1 MLLFIE
7 NGLHFQRI
15 SRKQQLPSF
24 LILRCV
30 GAKCCPIDLSSD
42 LDVLERS
49 SSFKWS
55 VSSSSLRQ
63 VTLPGATVTQLTW
76 QVHHPSDKGT
86 RWMMASF
93 KSPKTTFNS
102 YTELHTY
109 LIVLL
114 LHLVSTTT
122 YLLYLVE
129 SVRKKSYGFFHI
141 YHKKH
146 SFLCHKNRSKKH
158 YLTEIHALFLP
169 SVQ

>member
-1 MLLFIE
+1 MGYIFKE
-7 NGLHFQRI
+7 FQE
-15 SRKQQLPSF
+15 KQQLPSF

-30 GAKCCPIDLSSD
+30 GAKRCPIDLSSD

-102 YTELHTY
+102 YTKLHTSS
-109 LIVLL
+109 
-114 LHLVSTTT
+114 STSTAPCKHY

-129 SVRKKSYGFFHI
+129 SVRKKATHHANLMAFFI
-141 YHKKH
+141 YIIKG
-146 SFLCHKNRSKKH
+146 
-158 YLTEIHALFLP
+158 ILFYVIKIGQK
-169 SVQ
+169 SII

>member
-1 MLLFIE
+1 MGYIFKE
-7 NGLHFQRI
+7 FQE
-15 SRKQQLPSF
+15 KQQLPSF

-30 GAKCCPIDLSSD
+30 GAKRCPIDLSSD

-102 YTELHTY
+102 YTELHTS
-109 LIVLL
+109 LF
-114 LHLVSTTT
+114 
-122 YLLYLVE
+122 
-129 SVRKKSYGFFHI
+129 RKKRFEINFFVQQKASKFAI
-141 YHKKH
+141 FIEKENSR
-146 SFLCHKNRSKKH
+146 SFFVFHLEQLWQLCRHRPGH
-158 YLTEIHALFLP
+158 L
-169 SVQ
+169 

>member
-1 MLLFIE
+1 MGYIFKEFQE
-7 NGLHFQRI
+7 NNNCI
-15 SRKQQLPSF
+15 PSF
-24 LILRCV
+24 LILCCV

-102 YTELHTY
+102 YTELSTY
-109 LIVLL
+109 LPS
-114 LHLVSTTT
+114 STSTEPCKQY

-158 YLTEIHALFLP
+158 FLTEIHALFLP
-169 SVQ
+169 SVK